1 MGYEQSI
8 VGVNP
13 GYPRLGSG
21 AIEVAPSAAVA
32 VDNPSG
38 LSPAVGSGADC
49 PDGNSEIAQQ
59 AVAQLPTLRRQ
70 LISQPGCQV

>member
-21 AIEVAPSAAVA
+21 ALGLAPPAAVA

-38 LSPAVGSGADC
+38 LSPAVGSGTDS
-49 PDGNSEIAQQ
+49 PDGNSEIVQQ
-59 AVAQLPTLRRQ
+59 PSRNSHIPTT
-70 LISQPGCQV
+70 